1 MVQTNRNIQDTESAL
16 VEHSAVALT
25 DAFRRRDLSPVE
37 LTEACIARIRAYN
50 PFVNAVTATCFG
62 RARDEARE
70 SERRYREGTPCGPLD
85 GLPIG
90 IKDLQDTEGLLTTYG
105 SPPYRGYVP
114 TADQPLV
121 ARLRRAGGIVL
132 GKTNVPEMGAGGNTR
147 NPVWG
152 ATGNPFDPNLN
163 AGGSSGG
170 SAVALALDMMPLCTG
185 SDTGGSLRLPAALC
199 GIVGFRPSA
208 DLVGHPTRPLGW
220 SPISVLGPM
229 ARSVDDLVLM
239 LRSCVGLDAN
249 DPLSA
254 EHGATEFTVGATAEL
269 GDLRVGWSED
279 FGGCAVDPA
288 IRAVFRRRVEAVA
301 PHVAVCEPVDLS
313 LGDMDRCFDV
323 IRAESFVAAF
333 KASYD
338 ASPEALGVHVRAN
351 YELGARMLLAD
362 RAWAHLEQTRIL
374 RAYNALAADYDVI
387 LAPTTPV
394 SPFSW
399 QTPYLKA
406 VDGRDFDTYYR
417 WLALTY
423 RGTLTG
429 APALALPCGRD
440 DAGMPFGMQVLGKPR
455 GDAALLRAARALE
468 TLFQSEAEMQRPR
481 PDPVALRPSVV
492 PLTSVVT
499 APPDLAAGGTD
510 SARVAV

>member
-1 MVQTNRNIQDTESAL
+1 MKTNRNSKGATTAL
-16 VEHSAVALT
+16 VERSAVDLM
-25 DAFRRRDLSPVE
+25 DAFRRREISPVE
-37 LTEACIARIRAYN
+37 LTEACIARIDACN
-50 PFVNAVTATCFG
+50 PFVNAVTATCFE
-62 RARDEARE
+62 RARAEARE
-70 SERRYREGTPCGPLD
+70 SERRHAAGAPKGPLD
-85 GLPIG
+85 GLPVG

-114 TADQPLV
+114 RADQPLV
-121 ARLRRAGGIVL
+121 ARLRRAGAIVL
-132 GKTNVPEMGAGGNTR
+132 GKTNVPEMGAGGNSR

-152 ATGNPFDPNLN
+152 ATGNPFNPDLN

-170 SAVALALDMMPLCTG
+170 SAAALALDLMPLCTG

-199 GIVGFRPSA
+199 GIVGFRPST

-229 ARSVDDLVLM
+229 ARSVEDLALM
-239 LRSCVGLDAN
+239 LGSCVGLEAN

-254 EHGATEFTVGATAEL
+254 HHAAGEFPVGATIEA
-269 GDLRVGWSED
+269 GSLRIGYSED

-288 IRAVFRRRVEAVA
+288 IRALFRRRIAAIA
-301 PHVAVCEPVDLS
+301 PQVAVCEPVDLA
-313 LGDMDRCFDV
+313 LGDLDRCFDV

-333 KASYD
+333 RAAY
-338 ASPEALGVHVRAN
+338 EANPDDLGVHVRAN
-351 YELGARMLLAD
+351 YELGATMALRD

-374 RAYNALAADYDVI
+374 RAYNALMADYDVI
-387 LAPTTPV
+387 LTPTTPV
-394 SPFSW
+394 SPFPW
-399 QTPYLKA
+399 TEPYLAA
-406 VDGRDFDTYYR
+406 VDGVELDTYYR

-429 APALALPCGRD
+429 APVLSLPCGRD
-440 DAGMPFGMQVLGKPR
+440 DAGMPFGMQVLGRPR
-455 GDAALLRAARALE
+455 ADAALLRAAHALE
-468 TLFQSEAEMQRPR
+468 GLFEADAEMRRPR
-481 PDPVALRPSVV
+481 PDITALRPPSV

-499 APPDLAAGGTD
+499 HPPDPDAGGAQ